1 MVVLNFANRRR
12 LESMTQQDVATA
24 LNQLDQKVSQNLAA
38 VHEQM
43 LALPTIEAVGNVRKS
58 ILRKNR
64 EAIEQ
69 LAGGVKQMQKDM
81 QQRLS
86 AIERRNEDL
95 NAEQL
100 VQIAEQYKALSDAL
114 GQVTVQVHRL
124 SNAVNAE
131 GMDNEIAQLR
141 ADIGQLQLNLQK
153 LSDQTR
159 PTLTSMQDQV
169 NHLNRQFQKLPPPFD
184 SSALKQEVS
193 ELIKM
198 VSDLV
203 PKREWSAL
211 VAEVQALHRQQEM
224 QSQVDDVMRQELR
237 SLTAKLEHH
246 SPAAPV
252 DLSGIRQQLQEM
264 EQRLDSLPPP
274 MDVSGLSNTVDRLV
288 KTVKTTVRDTVPRKD
303 WTTLTTQLHNLQ
315 QQQQQQQQTAQTL
328 REELQN
334 LNQRLQDV
342 PGTPQV
348 RSHVEHMLRDQLQEL
363 GQQLHRQLRQHAS
376 RHVRPMM
383 TLPTNGNGD
392 HAMPIAHSDS
402 DDAENL
408 EPVRTQE
415 EFQSRIESMLRQEL
429 QDINQELQ
437 ALPDGADY
445 EFVFEMEPSATSA
458 TPETPLTEPVPTEA
472 IANNR
477 ATLEAALAQ
486 TQERLILIW
495 PWSSQ
500 CDLDEALLGQ
510 FEAMLER
517 GCQLDLGW
525 CHIADRTVPRFFSAI
540 NQRWAINPLEQG
552 SLQHTLQQFLQ
563 LKRRY
568 HEHFQF
574 KILGTIENFF
584 VSDQQYA
591 VVGINDTLITQTA
604 FPDLELKL
612 RTTDPEVVQR
622 LMRRF
627 DDNTL
632 NPHDLDAHWNRAVT
646 RHDLGDKAGALADF
660 NHVLRLN
667 PDDPL
672 VYNFRAAVHYDLGD
686 KAAALQDLDQ
696 ALELD
701 SHQAAV
707 FSNRGLL
714 KAEKGDQHGA
724 IADYSSAVWCNPS
737 LAIAFF
743 YRGLSYQK
751 IGNAT
756 AALTDY
762 NEAIRLAPDAAIAY
776 YHRAAISQKLGDRT
790 TAMSDFEQASQL
802 FEARGSHG
810 NAQRARASL
819 EKLRAA

>member
-1 MVVLNFANRRR
+1 MH
-12 LESMTQQDVATA
+12 QDVTTA
-24 LNQLDQKVSQNLAA
+24 LNQLDQKVSQDLAA
-38 VHEQM
+38 VHQQM
-43 LALPTIEAVGNVRKS
+43 SALPTIEAVGNVRKS

-64 EAIEQ
+64 DAIEQ
-69 LAGGVKQMQKDM
+69 LTGSVKQMQKEM

-86 AIERRNEDL
+86 TIERRNEDL

-114 GQVTVQVHRL
+114 SQVTIQVHRL
-124 SNAVNAE
+124 SASVNAE

-203 PKREWSAL
+203 PKREWGAL

-224 QSQVDDVMRQELR
+224 QAQVDDVMRQELK
-237 SLTAKLEHH
+237 SLTTKLEHH
-246 SPAAPV
+246 SPAAPM
-252 DLSGIRQQLQEM
+252 DLSAIRQQIQFL
-264 EQRLDSLPPP
+264 EQRLDDRPLPV
-274 MDVSGLSNTVDRLV
+274 DVSGLSNTVDRLV
-288 KTVKTTVRDTVPRKD
+288 KTLKTVKTTVQDTVPRKD
-303 WTTLTTQLHNLQ
+303 WAALTTQLHNLQ
-315 QQQQQQQQTAQTL
+315 QQQQQQQEMAQLL
-328 REELQN
+328 RQELQQ
-334 LNQRLQDV
+334 LDQRLQDV
-342 PGTPQV
+342 PKTPQV
-348 RSHVEHMLRDQLQEL
+348 RSHVEQMLRVQLQEL
-363 GQQLHRQLRQHAS
+363 GQQLHRQLHQHDS
-376 RHVRPMM
+376 RRVRPAM

-392 HAMPIAHSDS
+392 YAMPTAPSDS
-402 DDAENL
+402 NDAHPL

-429 QDINQELQ
+429 QDISQQLQ
-437 ALPDGADY
+437 SLPDGADY
-445 EFVFEMEPSATSA
+445 EFVFEMEPSTAM
-458 TPETPLTEPVPTEA
+458 PETPPSEPVPTEA

-486 TQERLILIW
+486 TQTRLILIW
-495 PWSSQ
+495 PWSNQ
-500 CDLDEALLGQ
+500 CDLDDALLGQ
-510 FEAMLER
+510 FEAMLQR

-525 CHIADRTVPRFFSAI
+525 CHVADRTIPRFFSPI

-622 LMRRF
+622 LVQRF
-627 DDNTL
+627 ESNIL
-632 NPHDLDAHWNRAVT
+632 NPHDLEAHWNRAVT

-660 NHVLRLN
+660 NHVVRLN

-686 KAAALQDLDQ
+686 KAATLQDVNR

-701 SHQAAV
+701 SSQASV
-707 FSNRGLL
+707 FCNRGLL
-714 KAEKGDQHGA
+714 KAENGDHHEA
-724 IADYSSAVWCNPS
+724 IADYSSAVWCDPS

-751 IGNAT
+751 VGSAT

-762 NEAIRLAPDAAIAY
+762 NEAIRLCPDAAIAY

-790 TAMSDFEQASQL
+790 TAMSDFEQASRL
-802 FEARGSHG
+802 FAARGSHG

-819 EKLRAA
+819 EKLRAV